1 MKNYREMGEVDLKLQ
16 LLSGSDIRVD
26 DAVVISPYTIDE
38 IREYGYSEYMGNL
51 QWLSLT
57 VEDFVSS
64 VLDLEKRVMLEV
76 EKSKLKAFDFYVKL
90 GGQEMLDGLISAL
103 GMVFKTDDVKLI
115 SDGLVA
121 IDFEKLGIVFE
132 GEDGK
137 YYLNEDKLDEVP
149 ATELK
154 FVHRDNFDEIV
165 EIVKTQNYLTKP
177 IEKINGSNPADEET
191 KKLMEYMENM
201 RNKVNEK
208 KRLQKEMDG
217 ESDNIDISDIISSV
231 TAKSNSIDKFNVWS
245 LTLYQLYDEYARLE
259 LIDNYD
265 FSIRAMMAGAEKID
279 LKHWSSRI

>member
-132 GEDGK
+132 GEDDK

-191 KKLMEYMENM
+191 KKLMEHMENM

>member
-1 MKNYREMGEVDLKLQ
+1 
-16 LLSGSDIRVD
+16 
-26 DAVVISPYTIDE
+26 
-38 IREYGYSEYMGNL
+38 
-51 QWLSLT
+51 
-57 VEDFVSS
+57 
-64 VLDLEKRVMLEV
+64 
-76 EKSKLKAFDFYVKL
+76 
-90 GGQEMLDGLISAL
+90 MLDGLISAL

-191 KKLMEYMENM
+191 KKLMEHMENM

>member
-26 DAVVISPYTIDE
+26 DAVTISPYTIDE

-137 YYLNEDKLDEVP
+137 YYLNEDKLDKVP

-191 KKLMEYMENM
+191 KKLMEHMENM

-231 TAKSNSIDKFNVWS
+231 TAKSNSVDKFNVWS